1 MRKKYFERKWNIHF
15 VEWSVAARK
24 IPTIIAFIRAD
35 CCKIQR
41 NRFVPLLFETDFFPF
56 CDCRKNDKAVISK
69 NFALDLYAIVNHGRS
84 PITKQLHLHV
94 MDSLLAFGAIGSK
107 HTQRNLINAICT
119 NRKIQFTSCRF
130 DVSQK
135 KVKIYC
141 ATCELESKSELN
153 ERFGCFIF
161 LLLFHSSSGLCIVW
175 MPAFAVNI
183 IGFFR
188 LAGVFGRKPC
198 GGDFI
203 FILIWILYLSIG
215 PNENPADD
223 IKSNFLETI
232 PNKNM
237 NKVSSKYF
245 RVIFNG

>member
-1 MRKKYFERKWNIHF
+1 M
-15 VEWSVAARK
+15 EWSVAARK

-56 CDCRKNDKAVISK
+56 CDCRKNDKADISK
-69 NFALDLYAIVNHGRS
+69 NFALDLLCDCKSWALADS
-84 PITKQLHLHV
+84 KQLHLHV
-94 MDSLLAFGAIGSK
+94 MAFGAIGSK

-161 LLLFHSSSGLCIVW
+161 LLLFHSSSGLCIV
-175 MPAFAVNI
+175 
-183 IGFFR
+183 
-188 LAGVFGRKPC
+188 
-198 GGDFI
+198 
-203 FILIWILYLSIG
+203 
-215 PNENPADD
+215 
-223 IKSNFLETI
+223 
-232 PNKNM
+232 
-237 NKVSSKYF
+237 
-245 RVIFNG
+245 